1 MGAIAAG
8 NGIVGRAPHGVAASP
23 EMSPTSFADDPIV
36 AHQPVMQEEVVR
48 LLTSAPAPDPR
59 RAARLRLVDATLGDG
74 GHAAALLDAAPGAEL
89 LGVDRDPQALPRA
102 VARLAR
108 FGERARCVRACF
120 SELEEVLDRQGW
132 QTIDG
137 LVADLGVSSLQLDLP
152 SRGFSFRQ
160 AAPLDMR
167 MDPSAGESAA
177 ELLQRLTERELGDL
191 LRAFGEEPRARA
203 IARAIERAKGRGAS
217 PISTEELRAIVAQVA
232 GAGVRGRSPR
242 DPATRTFQALRVAVN
257 QELDELERLLAA
269 LPRRLAPGARV
280 AILAYHSLEDRPVKT
295 CFRSWT
301 ARCSCPPELPRCV
314 CGGTARALDLT
325 RGALRPGADE
335 VARNP
340 RSRSARL
347 RAVAWLGRTADGS
360 AGESH
365 DAG

>member
-1 MGAIAAG
+1 MAAG
-8 NGIVGRAPHGVAASP
+8 NGIVGRAPHGVEASP
-23 EMSPTSFADDPIV
+23 EMSPTSFAEDPID
-36 AHQPVMQEEVVR
+36 AHQPVMQAEVVR
-48 LLTSAPAPDPR
+48 LLTSAPADPR

-102 VARLAR
+102 AARLAR
-108 FGERARCVRACF
+108 FGERARCVRARF

-137 LVADLGVSSLQLDLP
+137 LVADLGVSSLQLDLAA
-152 SRGFSFRQ
+152 RGFSFRQ

-203 IARAIERAKGRGAS
+203 IARAIERAKSRGA
-217 PISTEELRAIVAQVA
+217 PPLSTEELRAIVAQVVGA
-232 GAGVRGRSPR
+232 GAGRSPR

-257 QELDELERLLAA
+257 EELDELERLLAA

-365 DAG
+365 GAG